1 MKRCCSF
8 PASYNAAGRLAG
20 VAVADCVV
28 IKQHWFCLTFAE
40 DEEVEQLLQ
49 EGEKTKRRLQK
60 LQQRRDHYA
69 RLYYQAL
76 LELDATR
83 LELSRAKQEIGDLR
97 AQGQ

>member
-1 MKRCCSF
+1 MHVCLF
-8 PASYNAAGRLAG
+8 SY
-20 VAVADCVV
+20 
-28 IKQHWFCLTFAE
+28 AE
-40 DEEVEQLLQ
+40 DEELEQLIQ

-83 LELSRAKQEIGDLR
+83 LELTRAKQEITDLR
-97 AQGQ
+97 TQGIL